1 MALRAG
7 YYGVKKSILE
17 AISRLSG
24 AKIIKTIGDGLK
36 LTTAGKLSC
45 DIDSETMEFKNGK
58 LSSKGSGMTKKSV
71 FSTLTSA
78 AATIELTDSIASGT
92 FIEFILTDGSTYD
105 SSYLVPLETF
115 KNLAS
120 GYVLGVW
127 DYQYSALTRTSRF
140 SYVDDTHI
148 TIGELTGNVLL
159 KAINVY

>member
-7 YYGVKKSILE
+7 YYGVKKSVLNVING
-17 AISRLSG
+17 LSG

-36 LTTAGKLSC
+36 LTAAGKLSC

-115 KNLAS
+115 KNLET
-120 GYVLGVW
+120 GYVLGIW
-127 DYQYSALTRTSRF
+127 DYQYAALTRTSRF

-148 TIGELTGNVLL
+148 TIGELTGGVSL
-159 KAINVY
+159 KAINIY